1 MHVRGEAGIG
11 KSRLVRALTEHVGGA
26 QVWQCSPHHRSTS
39 LYPVVRELERAFDG
53 PEQLAHAAVAA
64 GLDPGEAV
72 PLLSGLLAGKGEDR
86 PGRSPLASR
95 TATLRALELLLVADP
110 ARHPLLLVVEDLHWA
125 DPTTIELLGRIAAAA
140 AEPARPVRGDLP
152 RASSSRRG
160 RRALH
165 RARAAE
171 PGGRAGDGRAGPD
184 LSAADGVPLFVEEL
198 LKSLEDGEAAGRRAR
213 RRSRACSPSAS
224 SGCPALAT

>member
-11 KSRLVRALTEHVGGA
+11 KSRLIRALTDQIGGA
-26 QVWQCSPHHRSTS
+26 QVWQCSPHHRSSS

-53 PEQLAHAAVAA
+53 PEQLARAAVAA
-64 GLDPGEAV
+64 GLDPVETV

-125 DPTTIELLGRIAAAA
+125 DPTTVELLGRIASRLREGPSCAW
-140 AEPARPVRGDLP
+140 RPTG
-152 RASSSRRG
+152 ASSSRRG
-160 RRALH
+160 RA
-165 RARAAE
+165 
-171 PGGRAGDGRAGPD
+171 
-184 LSAADGVPLFVEEL
+184 S
-198 LKSLEDGEAAGRRAR
+198 
-213 RRSRACSPSAS
+213 SAS
-224 SGCPALAT
+224 SSGRCARRTCARWPGPTSISRPPTACRCSSRSC